1 MSSEITIYTDGASA
15 GNPGPG
21 GYGVVLISGKHR
33 LEKSEGFR
41 LTTNNRMELMA
52 VIIGLE
58 ALKIPG
64 SKVTVYTDSK
74 YVADS
79 VEKGW
84 VFQWE
89 SKAFRKKKN
98 SDLWIRFLKI
108 YRNHNVRFV
117 WIKGHNNDPENELCD
132 RLAVEAY
139 KKGNL
144 CEDTGFNPEE
154 GSDQLFPHAV

>member
-1 MSSEITIYTDGASA
+1 MAGEITIYTDGASS

-21 GYGVVLISGKHR
+21 GYGAVLISGKHR

-41 LTTNNRMELMA
+41 LTTNNRMELMG
-52 VIIGLE
+52 VIAGLE

-64 SKVTVYTDSK
+64 SKVSVYTDSK

-89 SKAFRKKKN
+89 QKAFKKKKN
-98 SDLWIRFLKI
+98 ADLWIRFLKI
-108 YRNHNVRFV
+108 YRLHKVRFI
-117 WIKGHNNDPENELCD
+117 WIKGHANNIENEICD
-132 RLAVEAY
+132 RMAVDAY
-139 KKGNL
+139 SKGIL
-144 CEDTGFNPEE
+144 IEDTGYL
-154 GSDQLFPHAV
+154 SDKENNILI

>member
-1 MSSEITIYTDGASA
+1 MSNEIIIYTDGAAS
-15 GNPGPG
+15 GNPGRG

-52 VIIGLE
+52 VIAGLE

-64 SKVTVYTDSK
+64 SKVVVYTDSK

-98 SDLWIRFLKI
+98 PDLWIRFLKI
-108 YRNHNVRFV
+108 YRKHKVRFV
-117 WIKGHNNDPENELCD
+117 WIKGHSNNTENEVCD
-132 RLAVEAY
+132 RLAVNAY
-139 KKGNL
+139 SGTVLQDDN
-144 CEDTGFNPEE
+144 GYIPEE
-154 GSDQLFPHAV
+154 ENNILL

>member
-1 MSSEITIYTDGASA
+1 MASEITIYTDGASS

-21 GYGVVLISGKHR
+21 GYGVILISGKHR

-52 VIIGLE
+52 VITGLE

-64 SKVTVYTDSK
+64 SKVVIYTDSK
-74 YVADS
+74 YVADA

-89 SKAFRKKKN
+89 SKAFKKKKN
-98 SDLWIRFLKI
+98 PDLWIRFLKI
-108 YRNHNVRFV
+108 YREHNVRFI
-117 WIKGHNNDPENELCD
+117 WIKGHANNPENERCD
-132 RLAVEAY
+132 QLAVEAS
-139 KKGNL
+139 KRSNLNEDKGYNS
-144 CEDTGFNPEE
+144 EE
-154 GSDQLFPHAV
+154 ENNMIF

>member
-1 MSSEITIYTDGASA
+1 MQGEITIYTDGAA
-15 GNPGPG
+15 KGNPGPG

-41 LTTNNRMELMA
+41 LTTNNRMELLA

-58 ALKIPG
+58 ALKRLK
-64 SKVTVYTDSK
+64 SNVVVYTDSK

-84 VFQWE
+84 LFQWE
-89 SKAFRKKKN
+89 AKAFKKKKN
-98 SDLWIRFLKI
+98 QDLWIRFLKI
-108 YRNHNVRFV
+108 YRKHNVRFI
-117 WIKGHNNDPENELCD
+117 WIKGHNNNKENELCD

-139 KKGNL
+139 GSDTL
-144 CEDTGFNPEE
+144 REDTGYTPGDDNNE
-154 GSDQLFPHAV
+154 LF